1 MTGRMV
7 LEQKRFRQII
17 DLISIVFHD
26 SNHKPIPIGVD
37 NIYMNINTSN
47 IRTQSH
53 TTQHTQH
60 PSFILNHVD
69 ELICEINFWKS
80 ELSKLLTN
88 TSNVLWRP
96 ILIDM
101 KVSVTSISSKLIVV
115 GLVDMIGKPLLMLYP
130 VWMLCQQV
138 LIIVNNLKL
147 NKVQNGTG
155 AGTGRVTGAGAGTGV
170 TLTEDFLSS
179 RGLNIQVIFQLIKA
193 ILLLVVISK
202 FIKILEL
209 FQGIGTICVAL
220 GTGLYALSL
229 NEVYFKKYIPVIA
242 PNIMLLHSMMD
253 QVIQLESMIESNVTG
268 MGMGMGMGGVGD
280 NTMNN
285 TNNSTNSN
293 TNSTNPRLVA
303 TVRDPSDVNTN
314 IPIAVAVHTST
325 NHTNNSHVNS
335 INNILPSDRVVEI
348 GMSAAAGVVDYTMD
362 YSSYTQ
368 AEILAMA
375 DATTAN
381 LRRRRK

>member
-1 MTGRMV
+1 MIPYCGYSQEISQSNVQRIQTHKKLHELSIKIKKHSNHVGVEDVNNWTLLDETLTNIKDLVYLEDNNTNNSNIIVSNIKQYQIIIINDAIIPYISQMTGRMV

-69 ELICEINFWKS
+69 ELICEINNEGGFWKS

-130 VWMLCQQV
+130 VWML
-138 LIIVNNLKL
+138 
-147 NKVQNGTG
+147 
-155 AGTGRVTGAGAGTGV
+155 
-170 TLTEDFLSS
+170 
-179 RGLNIQVIFQLIKA
+179 
-193 ILLLVVISK
+193 
-202 FIKILEL
+202 
-209 FQGIGTICVAL
+209 
-220 GTGLYALSL
+220 
-229 NEVYFKKYIPVIA
+229 
-242 PNIMLLHSMMD
+242 
-253 QVIQLESMIESNVTG
+253 
-268 MGMGMGMGGVGD
+268 
-280 NTMNN
+280 
-285 TNNSTNSN
+285 
-293 TNSTNPRLVA
+293 
-303 TVRDPSDVNTN
+303 
-314 IPIAVAVHTST
+314 
-325 NHTNNSHVNS
+325 
-335 INNILPSDRVVEI
+335 
-348 GMSAAAGVVDYTMD
+348 
-362 YSSYTQ
+362 
-368 AEILAMA
+368 
-375 DATTAN
+375 
-381 LRRRRK
+381 